1 MTTIQPN
8 YMTQQPIQTVAPT
21 AGTPN
26 HMVNPNQPQTTYTQ
40 QPVQHQVVNTTDP
53 AQLQQIQQRQQQ
65 LQQQYVGQI
74 PQTTP
79 QQQTSTAPQ
88 YDVSTPS
95 SINRMV
101 QDFSNE
107 ANDLITK
114 TNVPPAPQQ
123 IQQPVQQ
130 TTTQVAQ
137 TQVPQQTTQTVQPAT
152 GTATQTQVASNPQV
166 ATTTAQPQ
174 QSKPLTVGSSDGQ
187 GNILMSNPQTG
198 QLQWMPEEQALT
210 MYQNGSN
217 ENRGKVQLQDGSW
230 VDKSTVERV
239 TEKLQARLKLKELLD
254 QGKITPEEF
263 KLAGGEQDLSSILGG
278 AVADRNAKARE
289 RMKAAV
295 GGGASETSL
304 ADLGGASS
312 PYERFT
318 PSAGGGEAAAG

>member
-1 MTTIQPN
+1 MTTIPQSN
-8 YMTQQPIQTVAPT
+8 YNYTNYATLPVPAVAPT

-26 HMVNPNQPQTTYTQ
+26 NAVNPNQQYQQPINYTQ
-40 QPVQHQVVNTTDP
+40 QQPVNPTTTDP
-53 AQLQQIQQRQQQ
+53 AQLQRMQQEYLRQMQSQQQ
-65 LQQQYVGQI
+65 A
-74 PQTTP
+74 
-79 QQQTSTAPQ
+79 TAPEDTLRLGDLSPSGINDWMK
-88 YDVSTPS
+88 DVSS
-95 SINRMV
+95 
-101 QDFSNE
+101 QAD
-107 ANDLITK
+107 ALIAK
-114 TNVPPAPQQ
+114 TTVPPAPQQ

>member
-1 MTTIQPN
+1 MTTIQPNYN

-26 HMVNPNQPQTTYTQ
+26 NMVNPNQPQTTYTQ
-40 QPVQHQVVNTTDP
+40 QPVQQQVVNTTDP

-130 TTTQVAQ
+130 TTTQVA
-137 TQVPQQTTQTVQPAT
+137 
-152 GTATQTQVASNPQV
+152 QTQVASNPQV

-278 AVADRNAKARE
+278 AVADRNAKARK
-289 RMKAAV
+289 RMEAAV

-312 PYERFT
+312 PYESFT

>member
-1 MTTIQPN
+1 MTTIQPNYN

-26 HMVNPNQPQTTYTQ
+26 NMVNPNQPQTTYTQ
-40 QPVQHQVVNTTDP
+40 QPVQQQVVNTTDP

-130 TTTQVAQ
+130 TTT
-137 TQVPQQTTQTVQPAT
+137 
-152 GTATQTQVASNPQV
+152 
-166 ATTTAQPQ
+166 
-174 QSKPLTVGSSDGQ
+174 
-187 GNILMSNPQTG
+187 
-198 QLQWMPEEQALT
+198 
-210 MYQNGSN
+210 
-217 ENRGKVQLQDGSW
+217 
-230 VDKSTVERV
+230 
-239 TEKLQARLKLKELLD
+239 
-254 QGKITPEEF
+254 
-263 KLAGGEQDLSSILGG
+263 
-278 AVADRNAKARE
+278 
-289 RMKAAV
+289 
-295 GGGASETSL
+295 
-304 ADLGGASS
+304 
-312 PYERFT
+312 
-318 PSAGGGEAAAG
+318 